1 MVGPVDIVGEIWAR
15 REYMAIS
22 TTMLANRL
30 AVIAL
35 SPQVRPRLIQRVRDC
50 IRRGFSILDG
60 WLESH
65 EGTFSLIPPRA
76 ASIAFPRYHLDINST
91 EMVERLIHEKIVLI
105 VPGDHFG
112 LDHLLRISFACR
124 PTTSGRAWIAFTS

>member
-1 MVGPVDIVGEIWAR
+1 MDIVGEIWAR

-50 IRRGFSILDG
+50 IRGGFSILDG
-60 WLESH
+60 WVESH
-65 EGTFSLIPPRA
+65 EGTFSLIPPQA
-76 ASIAFPRYHLDINST
+76 ASIAFPRCHLDINSI
-91 EMVERLIHEKIVLI
+91 EMVERLIHKESVLV

-112 LDHLLRISFACR
+112 LDH
-124 PTTSGRAWIAFTS
+124 